1 MAFELYLYIQVPW
14 LIPLVVGGL
23 VVLGATLAAIFGRKK

>member
-1 MAFELYLYIQVPW
+1 MEFELYLYCQVPW

-23 VVLGATLAAIFGRKK
+23 AVLGATLAAIYGHKK